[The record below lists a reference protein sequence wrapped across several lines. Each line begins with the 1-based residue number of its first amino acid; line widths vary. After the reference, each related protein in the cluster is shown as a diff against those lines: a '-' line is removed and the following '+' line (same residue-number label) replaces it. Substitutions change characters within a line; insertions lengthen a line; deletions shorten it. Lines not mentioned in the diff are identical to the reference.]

1 MMQSFLR
8 HCRRHFA
15 FAAVFSLIIN
25 LLQLTVPLY
34 MLQVFDRVL
43 TSRSHETL
51 AALSIGA
58 VAALLVFLLLD
69 LLRARLLL
77 AAGVSVEGLT
87 APAALRRIL
96 DRVALQRG
104 AAAGELKDVA
114 TLRGF
119 LTGPGIVALFDA
131 PWAPLYLAVIFLFHT
146 QLGLIATSGAC
157 ALLLLAYCNEK
168 LTRGPIRETQAA
180 ARLAANEIDS
190 GARNAELVGVLGLT
204 RYIQQR
210 WQQRNEAVVDA
221 NVRTTQ
227 RGSLI
232 ASLSKFMR
240 LLVQVAMLAGGAMLV
255 IDEQASAGVMM
266 TATLILARALAPAET
281 AIGTWRAFIEA
292 REAYRRL
299 DASLGAKGEDA
310 AATRLPTPLGRLQV
324 ERASYAP
331 QGVDTL
337 LLKSVSFVLE
347 PGEALGLI
355 GPSGSGKSTLA
366 RVLTGWL
373 QPNAGVVRL
382 DGADIA
388 TWPRED
394 LGQHLGY
401 LPQEA
406 QLFDGT
412 VAENIARLGETTSEA
427 IIEAA
432 KRAHA
437 HEMILQLPDGY
448 DTRLG
453 AGGIALSGG
462 QRQRIALARA
472 LFGDPRLVILDEP
485 NTALDAAGEHAL
497 LEAMQELKRAGVT
510 LIVVSHRPSL
520 LAQVD
525 KLLVLSGGQVAS
537 FGARAEIMR
546 RVAPVAQAS
555 SIDEGSPVA
564 ESRAHSFPQ
573 LVAGGAR

>member
-1 MMQSFLR
+1 
-8 HCRRHFA
+8 
-15 FAAVFSLIIN
+15 
-25 LLQLTVPLY
+25 
-34 MLQVFDRVL
+34 
-43 TSRSHETL
+43 
-51 AALSIGA
+51 
-58 VAALLVFLLLD
+58 
-69 LLRARLLL
+69 
-77 AAGVSVEGLT
+77 
-87 APAALRRIL
+87 
-96 DRVALQRG
+96 
-104 AAAGELKDVA
+104 
-114 TLRGF
+114 
-119 LTGPGIVALFDA
+119 
-131 PWAPLYLAVIFLFHT
+131 
-146 QLGLIATSGAC
+146 
-157 ALLLLAYCNEK
+157 
-168 LTRGPIRETQAA
+168 
-180 ARLAANEIDS
+180 
-190 GARNAELVGVLGLT
+190 
-204 RYIQQR
+204 
-210 WQQRNEAVVDA
+210 
-221 NVRTTQ
+221 
-227 RGSLI
+227 
-232 ASLSKFMR
+232 
-240 LLVQVAMLAGGAMLV
+240 MLAGGAMLV

-281 AIGTWRAFIEA
+281 AISTWRAFIEA
-292 REAYRRL
+292 REAYQRL
-299 DASLGAKGEDA
+299 DALLGAKGEA
-310 AATRLPTPLGRLQV
+310 AVATRLPTPLGRLQV

-337 LLKSVSFVLE
+337 LLKGVSFVLE

-373 QPNAGVVRL
+373 PPSNGVVRL

-388 TWPRED
+388 AWPRED

-412 VAENIARLGETTSEA
+412 VTENIARLSETTSEA
-427 IIEAA
+427 IIDAA

-485 NTALDAAGEHAL
+485 NTALDAAGEQAL

-555 SIDEGSPVA
+555 SIDAGSA
-564 ESRAHSFPQ
+564 AGESRAHAFPQ
-573 LVAGGAR
+573 LIAGGAR